1 MVLYTGGG
9 GTPDGGGT
17 AYHAL
22 TLLSSNSVPVRFVP
36 RGGVSERFVELVPQ
50 TLVVTNIVK
59 FCHLTDPIIGEVKVG
74 AGVFTET
81 WQLKQSV
88 GE

>member
-17 AYHAL
+17 ADHAL

-36 RGGVSERFVELVPQ
+36 WGGVGERFVELMPQ
-50 TLVVTNIVK
+50 TLVVADIVE
-59 FCHLTDPIIGEVKVG
+59 FRHLTDPIVGEV
-74 AGVFTET
+74 
-81 WQLKQSV
+81 
-88 GE
+88 